1 MDRKRSPSRTL
12 LENWAR
18 GFSELEFVLLVASGV
33 LIAGILAH
41 FVFDQNLQVEKLNT
55 MVARDAVRLA
65 IESRLIDVEVL
76 TKSASAL
83 PKNQNN
89 ANLRACILG
98 EKNCASLKGHC
109 CQSRSRKAMPILD
122 LGDER
127 RVIGGTAEEPA
138 CLDSKG
144 QASNGSTGDST
155 KSSAAIDI
163 SKCFATSRVAVDP
176 VCANGKETCKSATA
190 VIVRYQL
197 TFNSPFIKDNP
208 ELSTLDRSVSI
219 LLDRKGPNSAP

>member
-1 MDRKRSPSRTL
+1 MITRKRS
-12 LENWAR
+12 NWTSR
-18 GFSELEFVLLVASGV
+18 GFSEIEFILLVSSGV

-65 IESRLIDVEVL
+65 MESRLIDVEVL

-83 PKNQNN
+83 PNDQKY

-98 EKNCASLKGHC
+98 EKNCTSLKGHC

-127 RVIGGTAEEPA
+127 KVIGGTAEEPA
-138 CLDSKG
+138 CLDDKG
-144 QASNGSTGDST
+144 QSSNGPQ
-155 KSSAAIDI
+155 
-163 SKCFATSRVAVDP
+163 CFATSRVAIDP
-176 VCANGKETCKSATA
+176 VCADGKETCQSATA
-190 VIVRYQL
+190 IIIRYQIM
-197 TFNSPFIKDNP
+197 FNSPFIKDNP
-208 ELSTLDRSVSI
+208 ELSTLERSVSI
-219 LLDRKGPNSAP
+219 LLDTKGSHSSP